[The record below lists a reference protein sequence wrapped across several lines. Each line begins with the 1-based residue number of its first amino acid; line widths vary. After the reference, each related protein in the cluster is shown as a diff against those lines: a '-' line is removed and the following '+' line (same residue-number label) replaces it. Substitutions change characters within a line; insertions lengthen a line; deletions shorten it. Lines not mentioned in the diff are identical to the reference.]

1 MRNLDLLLAVVHHIL
16 IFGVFGFLLI
26 EFVWLRTTLTR
37 EGIMR
42 IAAADIGYGIAAI
55 LIVLVGFTRAI
66 YAAKGWT
73 YYSHNLFF
81 WLKLATFALIGLLS
95 IKPTIEFIRWR
106 NADDLP
112 DPVSVR
118 AMRRYLH
125 VELALFVFL
134 PIFAAAMA
142 RGYGQF

>member
-1 MRNLDLLLAVVHHIL
+1 MPNLDLLLAVVHHIL
-16 IFGVFGFLLI
+16 IFAVFAFLLI
-26 EFVWLRTTLTR
+26 EFVWLRTSLTR
-37 EGIMR
+37 EGVLR

-55 LIVLVGFTRAI
+55 LIVLVGFARAI

-73 YYSHNLFF
+73 YYSHNLYF

-95 IKPTIEFIRWR
+95 IRPTIVFIGWR
-106 NADDLP
+106 NGGELP
-112 DPVSVR
+112 DPASVR

-125 VELALFVFL
+125 FELALFALL

-142 RGYGQF
+142 RGHGQY